1 MKSENDEKSFLSRIN
16 MKQSQAIQ
24 DNLSKY
30 FS

>member
-1 MKSENDEKSFLSRIN
+1 MKSENDEKLFLSRIN

-24 DNLSKY
+24 DNLSKF